1 MSIFLRRVPRHLVPI
16 DPLNATNKD
25 WLILIEA
32 GTIVGPSNER
42 IRVARATQESSGTDR
57 ADRRVGGW
65 LSLVRFPMNACI

>member
-16 DPLNATNKD
+16 DPLNAINKD

-42 IRVARATQESSGTDR
+42 IRVARAQS
-57 ADRRVGGW
+57 
-65 LSLVRFPMNACI
+65 